1 MYQIRLNG
9 RYVFGSPNLN
19 LLNQVK
25 LRYYP
30 SGEITFNKLQ
40 FNSTIQE
47 DPLTVIANVLNLNS
61 AFAPSYGGTGTLWT
75 DLTVNANNA
84 TIFNGVTWDGQSF
97 LFNGTNQYANAAHSA
112 SLAIT
117 SAISITIW
125 IKSGFTGDGGLV
137 SKSVDS
143 AKYFA
148 GSGEKVYEIGRF
160 GGQLYFQ
167 ISSGL
172 ATSLIALSVA
182 QTNAIYNNAWNQLT
196 FTWDGTTA
204 VNGIKAYTNGVLTT
218 QATSSIANIQ
228 NLVST
233 FNIGGASG
241 YFTNGRIGVVLLS
254 NFALTAVQD
263 LANHNKIRPYFP

>member
-1 MYQIRLNG
+1 MSRRVNFIGYSAP
-9 RYVFGSPNLN
+9 SP
-19 LLNQVK
+19 V
-25 LRYYP
+25 P
-30 SGEITFNKLQ
+30 
-40 FNSTIQE
+40 
-47 DPLTVIANVLNLNS
+47 TVIANVLNVNS
-61 AFAPSYGGTGTLWT
+61 AIASSYGGTGTLWN

-84 TIFNGVTWDGQSF
+84 TLFNGVTWDGQSF

-117 SAISITIW
+117 GAISITIW
-125 IKSGFTGDGGLV
+125 IKSSATTDGGLV
-137 SKSVDS
+137 SKSVDT

-172 ATSLIALSVA
+172 STSLIGLSAA
-182 QTNAIYNNAWNQLT
+182 QTNAIYNNAWNQVT
-196 FTWDGTTA
+196 FTWTGTTA
-204 VNGIKAYTNGVLTT
+204 ANGMKVYTNGVLTAQST
-218 QATSSIANIQ
+218 AGITNIQ

-233 FNIGGASG
+233 FNIGGENG

-254 NFALTAVQD
+254 NFALTAAQD
-263 LANHNKIRPYFP
+263 LANHNAIRTYFP